1 METATEAD
9 CSGSAEHRQYNV
21 FGGLC
26 QVAARLS
33 FPGEVTIIYLFG
45 KLSGKGDEKMKATI
59 LIDACLDAGID
70 FFSGVPDSQ
79 LKGLCDELYDR
90 FGTDTDRHVVAHNEG
105 GAMGLC
111 AGHYLATGRPGLC
124 YMQNSGLGN
133 AVNPLASL
141 TDEKVYG
148 LPCLLV
154 IGWRGEPGVHDEP
167 QHVKQGEITLKQL
180 EILDIPY
187 FVLNPETEKADFLEN
202 FGGILAEL
210 KAGHCAAIVV
220 RKGALKTDRTP
231 DYQNGRLLKREEAA
245 EIILDA
251 MGENDVVVSTTGKL
265 SREIFEIRER
275 KGQGHHRDFLTVG
288 SMGHASM
295 IALGIAA
302 EQTARRVW
310 CLDGD
315 GAVLMHLG
323 ALAVVGRRKPTNLI
337 HVVID
342 NGAHETVGGMPVCN
356 RELNLT
362 GMAESA
368 GYPKVM
374 TADSAETLRE
384 CLNEAV
390 KEQVLTMIT
399 VRCACGARADLGRP
413 TTTPAE
419 NRDALM
425 NWLTAEGRKTK

>member
-1 METATEAD
+1 
-9 CSGSAEHRQYNV
+9 
-21 FGGLC
+21 
-26 QVAARLS
+26 
-33 FPGEVTIIYLFG
+33 
-45 KLSGKGDEKMKATI
+45 MKASI
-59 LIDACLDAGID
+59 LIDACLNAGID

-90 FGTDTDRHVVAHNEG
+90 FGTSSDRHVVAHNEG

-111 AGHYLATGRPGLC
+111 AGHYLATGRPALC

-187 FVLNPETEKADFLEN
+187 FILDAEMDETGFAGKFAE
-202 FGGILAEL
+202 ILTEL
-210 KAGHCAAIVV
+210 KAGRCAAIVV
-220 RKGALKTDRTP
+220 RKGALKTDRSP

-245 EIILDA
+245 EIILEA
-251 MGENDVVVSTTGKL
+251 MDENDVCVSTTGKL

-275 KGQGHHRDFLTVG
+275 KAQGHHRDFLTVG

-295 IALGIAA
+295 IALGIAS
-302 EQTARRVW
+302 EQTRRRVW

-323 ALAVVGRRKPTNLI
+323 ALAVIGRRKPENMI
-337 HVVID
+337 HIVID

-362 GMAESA
+362 GLAESA
-368 GYPKVM
+368 GYPKVL
-374 TADSAETLRE
+374 TADSAETLRKS
-384 CLNEAV
+384 LNEAV
-390 KEQVLTMIT
+390 SARTLTLIT
-399 VRCACGARADLGRP
+399 VRCACGARVDLGRP
-413 TTTPAE
+413 TTTPTE

-425 NWLTAEGRKTK
+425 RWLGSK